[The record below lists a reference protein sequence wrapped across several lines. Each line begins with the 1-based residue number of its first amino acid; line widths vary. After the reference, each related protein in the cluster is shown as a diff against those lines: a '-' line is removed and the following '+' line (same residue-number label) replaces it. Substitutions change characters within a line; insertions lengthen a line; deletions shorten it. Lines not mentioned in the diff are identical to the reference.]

1 MELKRVIA
9 LDMRTANEKAIQL
22 YGENVLVISSER
34 VDNHTELIVAVDLPG
49 LHEAASEAPSTMQG
63 IEMNEIGAGEVM
75 SAAEFKKASF
85 ADALEASA
93 RGDDGLEGDR
103 RAPSALAMT
112 GGVPPAV
119 ATMEGTAAA
128 LALTGDVP
136 SPVAVMEGAAT
147 AAATAEG
154 VPSAVA
160 TAEQTAAE
168 HMHDALHSREIVAW
182 LREEFDSLRREL
194 LSARW
199 QVDEAGVQGWGE
211 PLRSLAQALAS
222 LGLPSGL
229 RDMLMAELQRLQSF
243 DAPVDIASAVDALD
257 SRLMSA
263 LKKTATKAAR
273 GAAGAARQD
282 IAIGSQTGL
291 QVLVGPSGAGK
302 TTLVARLATL
312 GAAAQGA
319 ASQAVV
325 SYRDARPGAWSQL
338 QTLAAQAG
346 IDCYRAPDEA
356 TFQVI
361 LAELSDRK
369 TVWVDTPGLNFM
381 DIAQGV
387 KAQNPKVNVHAVLP
401 VDATLTSAARVV
413 VQAHGLWSSLMLTK
427 MDEAAHPWPLIA
439 ALTEFPTPVSL
450 VSEGSAQSLRAFE
463 ARDLVTCALAPFHTL
478 VAPAQTGQTLQVR
491 DEAPTAKIDG
501 RSTTKPARTTKKASC
516 APTRTSARAPA
527 KAAASTPVVARMT
540 SRSSKRMATHA

>member
-49 LHEAASEAPSTMQG
+49 LHDAESEASVTMQG
-63 IEMNEIGAGEVM
+63 VEMHEIGAGEVM
-75 SAAEFKKASF
+75 SAAEFKKVSF

-93 RGDDGLEGDR
+93 RGDDGGEGDR

-112 GGVPPAV
+112 GGVPSALAMTEG
-119 ATMEGTAAA
+119 ATTEQAAA
-128 LALTGDVP
+128 
-136 SPVAVMEGAAT
+136 
-147 AAATAEG
+147 
-154 VPSAVA
+154 
-160 TAEQTAAE
+160 Q
-168 HMHDALHSREIVAW
+168 HMHDALQSREIVAW
-182 LREEFDSLRREL
+182 LREEFDALRREL

-243 DAPVDIASAVDALD
+243 DAPVDISSAVDALD

-263 LKKTATKAAR
+263 LKKTAAKAAK
-273 GAAGAARQD
+273 GAAGTALQGIAA
-282 IAIGSQTGL
+282 GSQTGL
-291 QVLVGPSGAGK
+291 QVLVGPSGSGK
-302 TTLVARLATL
+302 TTLVARLAAS
-312 GAAAQGA
+312 GAAIHGA

-381 DIAQGV
+381 DVAQGL
-387 KAQNPKVNVHAVLP
+387 KAQNPKVSMHAVLP

-463 ARDLVTCALAPFHTL
+463 ARDLVSCALAPFHTL
-478 VAPAQTGQTLQVR
+478 AAPAQTGQTLQVR
-491 DEAPTAKIDG
+491 EEAPTAMIDG
-501 RSTTKPARTTKKASC
+501 RSTTKPARTTKKASS
-516 APTRTSARAPA
+516 APARTPAGAPA
-527 KAAASTPVVARMT
+527 KAAARVPVVARMT
-540 SRSSKRMATHA
+540 SRSSKRVATHA

>member
-49 LHEAASEAPSTMQG
+49 LHDAESEASVTMQG
-63 IEMNEIGAGEVM
+63 VEMHEIGAGEVM
-75 SAAEFKKASF
+75 SAAEFKKVSF

-93 RGDDGLEGDR
+93 RGDDGGEGDR

-112 GGVPPAV
+112 GG
-119 ATMEGTAAA
+119 ATTEQAAA
-128 LALTGDVP
+128 
-136 SPVAVMEGAAT
+136 
-147 AAATAEG
+147 
-154 VPSAVA
+154 
-160 TAEQTAAE
+160 Q
-168 HMHDALHSREIVAW
+168 HMHDALQSREIVAW
-182 LREEFDSLRREL
+182 LREEFDALRREL

-243 DAPVDIASAVDALD
+243 DAPVDISSAVDALD

-263 LKKTATKAAR
+263 LKKTAAKAAK
-273 GAAGAARQD
+273 GAAGTALQGIAA
-282 IAIGSQTGL
+282 GSQTGL

-302 TTLVARLATL
+302 TTLVARLAAS
-312 GAAAQGA
+312 GAAIHGA

-381 DIAQGV
+381 DVAQGLMS
-387 KAQNPKVNVHAVLP
+387 QNPKVSMHAVLP

-463 ARDLVTCALAPFHTL
+463 ARDLVSCALAPLHTL
-478 VAPAQTGQTLQVR
+478 AAPAQTGQTLQVR
-491 DEAPTAKIDG
+491 EEAPTAMIDG
-501 RSTTKPARTTKKASC
+501 RSTTKPARTTKKASS
-516 APTRTSARAPA
+516 APARTPAGAPA
-527 KAAASTPVVARMT
+527 KAAARVPVVARMT
-540 SRSSKRMATHA
+540 SRSSKRVATHA